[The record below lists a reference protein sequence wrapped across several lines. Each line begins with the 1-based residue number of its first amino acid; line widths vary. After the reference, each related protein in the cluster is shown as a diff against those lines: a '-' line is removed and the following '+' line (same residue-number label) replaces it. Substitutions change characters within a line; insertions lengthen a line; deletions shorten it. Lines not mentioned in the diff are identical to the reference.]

1 MWLIWKKKKKVN
13 RHKRLWFII
22 KTFRSSLII
31 LRNLIEKRDFLGG
44 PSGNLRNINIQWL
57 CLWIFFFIN
66 NSHNKYFL
74 MNYQNA
80 EETAKALIKIKKEKK
95 KKKN

>member
-1 MWLIWKKKKKVN
+1 
-13 RHKRLWFII
+13 
-22 KTFRSSLII
+22 
-31 LRNLIEKRDFLGG
+31 
-44 PSGNLRNINIQWL
+44 
-57 CLWIFFFIN
+57 
-66 NSHNKYFL
+66 